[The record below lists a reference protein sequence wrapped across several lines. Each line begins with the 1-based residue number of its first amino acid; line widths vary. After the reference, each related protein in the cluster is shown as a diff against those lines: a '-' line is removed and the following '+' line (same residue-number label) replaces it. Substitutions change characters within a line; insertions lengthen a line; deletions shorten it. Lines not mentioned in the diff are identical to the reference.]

1 MNTIISNADMTKK
14 HQNLS
19 NSQRL
24 LLILEELHRW
34 ELDNMTILH
43 TMTGRHIYMTLAGMS
58 FHAGDEGVSLKSIK
72 NNNHYTDK
80 AIAIR
85 LSKFQKMEM
94 IQKFNIDFD
103 GRTKIIIPQEKL
115 HTLWEIHSD
124 IFYKTINKYYTLI
137 PK

>member
-1 MNTIISNADMTKK
+1 VNTIISNADMTKK

-24 LLILEELHRW
+24 LLILEELHQW

-43 TMTGRHIYMTLAGMS
+43 TMTGRHIYMTLASMS